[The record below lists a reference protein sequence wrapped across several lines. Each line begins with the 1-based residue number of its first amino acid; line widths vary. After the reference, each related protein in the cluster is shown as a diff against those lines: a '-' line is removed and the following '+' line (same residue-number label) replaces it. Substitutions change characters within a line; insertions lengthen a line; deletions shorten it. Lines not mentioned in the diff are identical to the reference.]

1 MKILYIFIFFI
12 FSFAVNAQTNNNIG
26 FFVKNEIHDSDYISG
41 IGVEAWLINED
52 TQIGFAVNSSIGK
65 AEVTD
70 EYDYQHSYVAWDLG
84 VKFGYFSDVF
94 IYAELGLDLGELILQ
109 DRDED
114 DYDDEDNQV
123 DLGDILGILVLDDY
137 YDEYD
142 RSNDIDAYVG
152 VGVGLK
158 LENIVI
164 EGYSRYRQID
174 GEYWKANNQ
183 VFTGVKLT
191 MMF

>member
-1 MKILYIFIFFI
+1 MKILSIFIFLI
-12 FSFAVNAQTNNNIG
+12 LSFAVNAQTNNNVG
-26 FFVKNEIHDSDYISG
+26 FFVKNEIHDNDYISG
-41 IGVEAWLINED
+41 IGVEAWLINDE

-84 VKFGYFSDVF
+84 IKFGYFSDVF
-94 IYAELGLDLGELILQ
+94 VYAELGLDLGELILQ

-123 DLGDILGILVLDDY
+123 DFGDILGILVLDDY

-152 VGVGLK
+152 VGIGVK

-183 VFTGVKLT
+183 VFSGMKLT
-191 MMF
+191 IMF

>member
-70 EYDYQHSYVAWDLG
+70 EYDYQHSYVAWDVG
-84 VKFGYFSDVF
+84 IKFGYFSDVF